1 MTTASPDR
9 ERGRSLRRAARGSAV
24 NLAGSAIAAV
34 ATFALTVV
42 VTRLTSPTQAGVFF
56 SATSL
61 FILVANLG
69 RLGTNTGLVYFL
81 SRSRAQGQVGLA
93 RTYMKVASRPVLLLA
108 VLLGVGM
115 FLGADALGALLSPGQ
130 ATEFAD
136 YMRVMAVFLP
146 VAAVGYLGVSGSQ
159 GLGTMK
165 VYAVADQAVRP
176 LLQLVLVAL
185 VLVTVGADVLPI
197 AWTGAFLPFA
207 ITAWVWWRRL
217 LARQDQPQAPPVR
230 PGRTFWRFTWPRA
243 LASASQVAMQ
253 RLDIVLVGALAGL
266 PEAAVYA
273 AATRFLV
280 LGQMAGRALSLSAQP
295 LLGEALGRQDMA
307 DAKSLYQVCTAW
319 LVLGVWPFYLLLIVF
334 AEPALRVFGE
344 GYEAGAPALVLLC
357 GTMLFATAC
366 GMVNMVLNMAG
377 KSLWNLLNVTIA
389 FVVNVSIDL
398 WLIPQMGLM
407 GAAVGWAAA
416 IAVANLLP
424 LLQIRRTPGLHPF
437 GLASL
442 TSMVAAAG
450 CFVGLPLLAGLAGDG
465 SVLAIGGAVGVGGL
479 IYVFFLIRART
490 LLQLDLLARSFR
502 RRR

>member
-1 MTTASPDR
+1 MRAPAEDPD
-9 ERGRSLRRAARGSAV
+9 RGRSLRRAARGSAV

-61 FILVANLG
+61 FILAANLG

-81 SRSRAQGQVGLA
+81 SRARAQAQVGLA
-93 RTYMKVASRPVLLLA
+93 RTYMRVASRPVLLLA
-108 VLLGVGM
+108 VV
-115 FLGADALGALLSPGQ
+115 LGAAMFFGADSLGALLSPGQ

-136 YMRVMAVFLP
+136 YMRVMAVLLP
-146 VAAVGYLGVSGSQ
+146 VAAVGNLGVSGSQ

-165 VYAVADQAVRP
+165 VYAVADQALRP

-185 VLVTVGADVLPI
+185 VLVTIGPGGLPI

-207 ITAWVWWRRL
+207 IIAWVWWRRL
-217 LARQDQPQAPPVR
+217 LAGQEQPQVLPRR

-253 RLDIVLVGALAGL
+253 RLDIILVGALAGL

-295 LLGEALGRQDMA
+295 LLGEALGRHDMA

-319 LVLGVWPFYLLLIVF
+319 LVVGVWPFYLLLIMF

-357 GTMLFATAC
+357 GAMLFATAC

-389 FVVNVSIDL
+389 FFVNVSVDL
-398 WLIPQMGLM
+398 WLIPRMGLM
-407 GAAVGWAAA
+407 GAAIGWAAA

-424 LLQIRRTPGLHPF
+424 LIQIRRTPGLHPF
-437 GLASL
+437 GRASL
-442 TSMVAAAG
+442 AAMAAAAG
-450 CFVGLPLLAGLAGDG
+450 CFIALPLVAGLASGG
-465 SVLAIGGAVGVGGL
+465 SAPATGLAVGLGGL
-479 IYVFFLIRART
+479 LYIFFLVRARA
-490 LLQLDLLARSFR
+490 LLRLDLLSRSFR
-502 RRR
+502 RR